1 MGGSNIIYGM
11 GMIELGM
18 TLSYGQLVMDAEI
31 VRMIRRVLQGMV
43 VDADTLA
50 YEVIKSVGAGGN
62 YLDQMHTL
70 ENMRLHQSRAK
81 MIDRQMRGPWEEK
94 GSKDFARRCQEE
106 AQRLFASHTP
116 EPLSKDVASKLRR
129 IIEEAESEL
138 QGAGS

>member
-11 GMIELGM
+11 GMLELGM

-31 VRMIRRVLQGMV
+31 VRMIRRVLAGMAV
-43 VDADTLA
+43 NQETLA

-70 ENMRLHQSRAK
+70 EHMRTAQSRSR

-94 GSKDFARRCQEE
+94 GSKDLAQRCREE
-106 AQRLFASHTP
+106 ARQLFASHRPTP
-116 EPLSKDVASKLRR
+116 LPPAVGKKLQE
-129 IIEEAESEL
+129 IIAAAEEEL
-138 QGAGS
+138 LPRKG